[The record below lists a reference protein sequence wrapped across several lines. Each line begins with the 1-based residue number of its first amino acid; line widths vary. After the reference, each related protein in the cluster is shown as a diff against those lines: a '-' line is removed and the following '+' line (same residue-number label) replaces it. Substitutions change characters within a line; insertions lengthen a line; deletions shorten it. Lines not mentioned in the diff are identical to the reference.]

1 MDIDRTKLKKWVSD
15 KINKHTLIYLQRYSV
30 ITYWYFFPNTT
41 TTFLHSFTQF
51 DMKK

>member
-30 ITYWYFFPNTT
+30 ITYFGIFPKHNYA
-41 TTFLHSFTQF
+41 FLHSFTHF